1 MLYAAQIIDLM
12 AAYPGRRWQVQHIR
26 RYIAGASD
34 DRKAMRSMQR
44 AIQRAL
50 IALGEAGA
58 ILIHESDTNGRPFE
72 YEWKR
77 DMSNANPIASRDTN
91 CDIGRGQVPLEKA
104 CA

>member
-1 MLYAAQIIDLM
+1 MLYAGKIIDLM
-12 AAYPGRRWQVQHIR
+12 AAYPGRRWQVQQIR
-26 RYIAGASD
+26 RYIAGATD
-34 DRKAMRSMQR
+34 DRKALRSMQK

-50 IALGEAGA
+50 IALSEAGA
-58 ILIHESDTNGRPFE
+58 IVIHESDVNGRPFE

-77 DMSNANPIASRDTN
+77 DMSQGKTVDSRDSS